1 MDKNAYETY
10 EFLPS
15 NGSETEPDQF
25 FVLQD
30 DGTFLLNRQ
39 IQYVAQVQDVKEVL
53 EDVQPCTVYGVSS
66 QQFFVDVDN
75 SAELIS
81 VSGDFEQN
89 QFILPDGD
97 NGLYSNSF
105 LLQPSTSSTT
115 EPMEEDVIVDEYK
128 QQNTQDVD
136 VDIDVVT
143 HTSKQGND
151 FTEITLSDE
160 QYQQLEQKG
169 WILLESNDKIFVL
182 NTLGL
187 HDITTNDKLVQK
199 LKNETQN
206 GTGSILGVDEG
217 TLKIESISGQF
228 PHIGGESFSSQQ
240 DTVEFVIKSDEPSD
254 NIECVQLI
262 VDEKDSPENTISDVT
277 TEKYENVSMK
287 EEYPSD
293 SLIREILAQQKPNI
307 SLHHADNEPR
317 SIKIKTK
324 LTFKDIPDKIVLG
337 KSANGKR
344 LVAKV
349 KKSQSNV
356 REHKTEKSEDDQ
368 VLKQVEENQQYNVT
382 GLHEMDFVNLIQT
395 TLRAGI
401 QPSFTEEDIASA
413 EGVITQLLKMPNLK
427 HFLVGYDLI
436 ITKAKNNK
444 DEFGLIYNRS
454 SVSFIT
460 GRVADKEG
468 SPGFEH
474 VPNLLQTIKQKA
486 EERNVSQSDEVYS
499 CIEEKEAKENFTIY
513 HIHIT
518 ETKCSDN
525 VVRVSVTLNKRQLPV
540 NLVFD
545 LKKRYPTTVFG
556 CSSCAALFKTE
567 QTLKEHQENC
577 IDTDDMLTIDTTN
590 NTNSDNDDD
599 VIIVKTGKETVFS
612 CAQCNVTFTKLSNI
626 QRHMKSHLGTK
637 QQILQTTRVL
647 KQNLDPKMKPAKIFK
662 CKMCPSTYFHSA
674 SLSKHIVTRHIKVKA
689 NKNEN

>member
-143 HTSKQGND
+143 HTSKQGNN

-160 QYQQLEQKG
+160 QYQMLEQKG

-206 GTGSILGVDEG
+206 GAGSILGVDEG

-254 NIECVQLI
+254 TIECVQLI
-262 VDEKDSPENTISDVT
+262 VDEKDSPENTISDVA
-277 TEKYENVSMK
+277 TEKYENVTMK

-307 SLHHADNEPR
+307 SLHQSDNEPR

-324 LTFKDIPDKIVLG
+324 LTFKDIPEKIVLG

-349 KKSQSNV
+349 KNPQSNI
-356 REHKTEKSEDDQ
+356 REHKTEKSEDEQ

-577 IDTDDMLTIDTTN
+577 INTDDMLTIDTTN

-647 KQNLDPKMKPAKIFK
+647 KQSLDPKMKPAKIFK

-689 NKNEN
+689 NKNES